1 MKNFTKAQIRALKER
16 TDFDNM
22 TLEELKAVM
31 TKKQQLFCEE
41 YLIDLNGTQAAKRAG
56 YSAKTSCAIGVENLR
71 KPLISAYIRKRLES
85 KERDLLASQDE
96 VLQYL
101 TATMRREKKES
112 IVVTVQEEESCYKP
126 DERGTMRKVT
136 VKKEKPVVVEIPA
149 KLNDSN
155 KAGELLGKYY
165 KLFTDKTE
173 VSGAVPVVIA
183 GDDDILE

>member
-1 MKNFTKAQIRALKER
+1 
-16 TDFDNM
+16 
-22 TLEELKAVM
+22 
-31 TKKQQLFCEE
+31 
-41 YLIDLNGTQAAKRAG
+41 
-56 YSAKTSCAIGVENLR
+56 
-71 KPLISAYIRKRLES
+71 
-85 KERDLLASQDE
+85 
-96 VLQYL
+96 
-101 TATMRREKKES
+101 
-112 IVVTVQEEESCYKP
+112 
-126 DERGTMRKVT
+126 MRKVT